1 MCPFFSKI
9 KKKRKSW
16 GRNNSL
22 CEVDKLQ
29 TKGKTKPASQRYKK
43 KNVNFYLCCQGDC
56 VNRLKQREVA
66 GWQQL

>member
-1 MCPFFSKI
+1 MCPFFPKI

-43 KNVNFYLCCQGDC
+43 KKMSTSTY
-56 VNRLKQREVA
+56 VA
-66 GWQQL
+66 KETV

>member
-1 MCPFFSKI
+1 MFLFFSKL
-9 KKKRKSW
+9 KRKRKSW

-43 KNVNFYLCCQGDC
+43 KMSTSTLRCQGDC